1 MKSFYQTYGGVV
13 QWVAR
18 LTRNGIVVIS
28 KPTKGS
34 RCLLEQENLPW
45 LLSNGLL
52 MEWICA

>member
-13 QWVAR
+13 QWIAR

-34 RCLLEQENLPW
+34 RCLLEQENLPS
-45 LLSNGLL
+45 LLSNGSL
-52 MEWICA
+52 MEWI